1 MLNVNKP
8 ELCDVYCNDFPV
20 ISFSK
25 PKMFALH
32 FYVVHVREPPLP
44 CGEFPKYLPA
54 NKTWKVSYI
63 LDTPEKLKK

>member
-54 NKTWKVSYI
+54 NKT
-63 LDTPEKLKK
+63 